1 MQFLYMGMV
10 LCHVLLY
17 HFCTVIFFV
26 TYMRSIYTGC
36 YAPETITKRP
46 KKLLQ
51 CMKNNCQEGCNV
63 KLTFWFCLF
72 SVSLSRN
79 NFSCWSVTFET
90 YDCDKTKSHS
100 NK

>member
-26 TYMRSIYTGC
+26 TYMHSIYTGC

-51 CMKNNCQEGCNV
+51 CTKNNC
-63 KLTFWFCLF
+63 
-72 SVSLSRN
+72 
-79 NFSCWSVTFET
+79 
-90 YDCDKTKSHS
+90 
-100 NK
+100 

>member
-36 YAPETITKRP
+36 YAP
-46 KKLLQ
+46 
-51 CMKNNCQEGCNV
+51 
-63 KLTFWFCLF
+63 
-72 SVSLSRN
+72 RN
-79 NFSCWSVTFET
+79 NYKKAQEIITMYEEQLLGRV
-90 YDCDKTKSHS
+90 
-100 NK
+100 